1 MAVLNKFDIVVY
13 GSTSGAVATAIQ
25 AARLG
30 RSVALVSPSRHI
42 GKLTATVNSEKKG
55 KVEHN

>member
-1 MAVLNKFDIVVY
+1 MLPESSLEVMYDLVIY

-30 RSVALVSPSRHI
+30 RLVALVSPNAHI
-42 GKLTATVNSEKKG
+42 GKDLSSQGRAS
-55 KVEHN
+55 